1 MHAVKKESKRIEKK
15 RKEKKRKEKKRKE
28 KKRKEKKEKKK
39 QQYIQALKQPGCLS
53 LPYQHDRLGQIYA
66 LAGPPGVM
74 HRELELSC
82 APRARAKRWTASS
95 SSAMHDTWRL
105 SRTPLGCGPR
115 RRLPHAAAVH
125 QSLHVSCEG
134 VWNGDWWQEGVLF
147 INSVPS
153 LDAVI
158 DDVK

>member
-1 MHAVKKESKRIEKK
+1 MYACSEE
-15 RKEKKRKEKKRKE
+15 RKQEDRKE

-134 VWNGDWWQEGVLF
+134 VWNGD
-147 INSVPS
+147 
-153 LDAVI
+153 
-158 DDVK
+158 